1 MASIFYGG
9 KVEMKPE
16 IEENV
21 SNNVMED
28 EGYPYAIPKV
38 YLEGVG
44 EEYYPQTSFSWDD
57 DSVVLVK
64 GNDIIKYTHSN
75 FVELLAKDEEGNIVW
90 MDGRCA
96 PYSSCWD
103 GEYLNEERGASEY
116 TIEEYDLE
124 TSRKKKYKV
133 VLAEETPMNDGD
145 RFKLKD
151 FVDVKRFRVTEEEKF
166 KITNGTLEKYNGFDE
181 DIVIPE
187 GVHSIRYGAFSCSNK
202 EVKSI
207 KIPSTLINLSN
218 DMFTGWKAEHVE
230 VAEDNPKYYSK
241 NGLLI
246 DKQSKTLVW
255 AYKGSDIPAD
265 GSIERIGNSAFQ
277 DRTDLK
283 NIVIPDSVVA
293 IERCAFENC
302 DSLEEISLPNSITEL
317 SGRVLYGCKKL
328 RTVKLP
334 TSIKKIGANAFD
346 GCERLETLVI
356 PNQVECIE
364 RYAFYWC
371 TSLKEIVIPN
381 SVVEIGEYAFNGC
394 SALTQVEIPT
404 SITTISTGM
413 FFDCTG
419 LMEMEIPNSVN
430 KIEMKAFQGC
440 TNLKHVD
447 IPNTVVEIG
456 DYAFWECSNL
466 SQIMIPDSVQN
477 IGAGC
482 FFRCISLE
490 DIQLPTRMKLLKRE
504 TFKGC
509 VGLKTIELPRGLL
522 KIEKHVF
529 SECAALSFVEIP
541 NGVLEIE
548 DCAFL
553 RSGIVKI
560 HLPDS
565 VKLLNENA
573 LLHCP
578 KLCEIDMSNEFYAD
592 NEQILGEEVIRDTDG
607 KYVVKESSTIHQA
620 LGGFCF

>member
-283 NIVIPDSVVA
+283 NIVIPDSLVA

-302 DSLEEISLPNSITEL
+302 DNLEEISLPNSITEL
-317 SGRVLYGCKKL
+317 SARVLYGCKKL

-346 GCERLETLVI
+346 GCESLETLVI

-413 FFDCTG
+413 FFECVG
-419 LMEMEIPNSVN
+419 LTQINIPNSVN

-440 TNLKHVD
+440 TCLKNVD
-447 IPNTVVEIG
+447 IPNSVVEIG
-456 DYAFWECSNL
+456 NYAFWECKNL
-466 SQIMIPDSVQN
+466 SKIIIPNSVQY
-477 IGAGC
+477 IGRGC
-482 FFRCISLE
+482 FFRCVSLE
-490 DIQLPTRMKLLKRE
+490 SIKIPSRVKVLLQE

-509 VGLKTIELPRGLL
+509 AALKNIEFSRGLL

-529 SECAALSFVEIP
+529 SECADLRSVELP
-541 NGVLEIE
+541 EGLLEIE
-548 DCAFL
+548 DEVFSQ
-553 RSGIVKI
+553 SGIAKLF
-560 HLPDS
+560 LPAS
-565 VKLLNENA
+565 VKLLDENA
-573 LLHCP
+573 LAHCT
-578 KLCEIDMSNEFYAD
+578 KLCEIYMSDEFYLD
-592 NEQILGEEVIRDTDG
+592 NERILGEDVIKDSDG
-607 KYVVKESSTIHQA
+607 KYAVKPSATIREEYK
-620 LGGFCF
+620 GFCF